1 MHPEQRLRKSIEF
14 QVVQKEG
21 RRLGT
26 RFVTLRMVRNDHSVT
41 RFGFTVG
48 KHVGNA
54 VSRNHVKRWFREITR
69 KLPIV
74 AGWDIVLVA
83 RRDTAKANFHQV
95 RRSVDHL
102 LRQAGLI

>member
-1 MHPEQRLRKSIEF
+1 MRPEQSLRKSIEF
-14 QVVQKEG
+14 QAVQKTG
-21 RRLGT
+21 RRLGN

-48 KHVGNA
+48 KYIGNA
-54 VSRNHVKRWFREITR
+54 VTRNHVKRWFREITR
-69 KLPIV
+69 RMSV
-74 AGWDIVLVA
+74 AAGWDIVLVA

-95 RRSVDHL
+95 QKSVDHI